1 MIRRSIARKP
11 IVRKVLADLKK
22 SNWIGPARQWWPNF
36 VFHFTDIQNAVSI
49 LKEGSL
55 LSRNEVERR
64 NLMHV
69 DNASAEIIEH
79 TDEKWKDYV
88 RLYFRPRTPTQYRNE
103 GMRPR
108 KKRQLNAH
116 CPVPI
121 YFLFDAVAVLSE
133 ADTCFTD
140 GNLAANPSIFCDA
153 NDLKDMPFRKVYHDS
168 YFDRIEASQIVFHRN
183 AEILVPRR
191 MNLNALNHIVC
202 RSQAEY
208 EMLIHLLPAG
218 LLRKWSKRIV
228 LGNRLNLFFKRWAYI
243 DSVELDEARMLFHF
257 KNDPEHVGPFHAK
270 AFVTDMVSSRTF
282 SWEEESFTANRT
294 LSLRLKNIGPLSDY
308 SIRLSLDDNIAYANR
323 YQEESLPW

>member
-1 MIRRSIARKP
+1 MTIKNTARRR

-36 VFHFTDIQNAVSI
+36 VFHFTDIRNAVSI

-69 DNASAEIIEH
+69 DNASADIIER
-79 TDEKWKDYV
+79 TDDNWKDFV

-103 GMRPR
+103 GMRLQN
-108 KKRQLNAH
+108 KRQLNAH

-121 YFLFDAVAVLSE
+121 YFLFDAITVLSE
-133 ADTCFTD
+133 ANTRFTD
-140 GNLAANPSIFCDA
+140 GNLAANPNIFA
-153 NDLKDMPFRKVYHDS
+153 HVNDLNKIPFRQVYHDS
-168 YFDRIEASQIVFHRN
+168 YFDPIEASQIVFHRN

-218 LLRKWSKRIV
+218 LLHKWSKRII
-228 LGNRLNLFFKRWAYI
+228 LGNRLNLFFKRWVYI
-243 DSVELDEARMLFHF
+243 DSVELEESRMLFHF
-257 KNDPEHVGPFHAK
+257 KSEPEHPGPFHAK

-282 SWEEESFTANRT
+282 SWEDETFVANRI
-294 LSLRLKNIGPLSDY
+294 LSLRLNNIGPLSDY